1 MKLMLAFDS
10 NVSSLRSSYKLSF
23 FLKGFHSLEEKNT
36 LIKLFFILMNFS
48 FGEITSVFLT
58 NLLSVEPD
66 LQFKIPNLE

>member
-36 LIKLFFILMNFS
+36 LAKLFFILKNFS